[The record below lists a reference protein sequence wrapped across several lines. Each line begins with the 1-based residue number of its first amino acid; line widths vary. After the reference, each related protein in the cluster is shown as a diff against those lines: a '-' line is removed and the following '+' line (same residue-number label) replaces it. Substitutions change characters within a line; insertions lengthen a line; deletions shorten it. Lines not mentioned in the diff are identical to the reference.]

1 MFLHESPRDIEILL
15 VEDNPGDVDLTTEL
29 FAASK
34 ITNRISVVADGVEAM
49 AFLRREGKYA
59 NAPAPDLMLLDLNL
73 PRMDGRA
80 VLEQIKNDPQLRT
93 LPVVILT
100 SSEAESD
107 IARSYNLHANCYCTK
122 PVRLEEFAKVIASI
136 EDFWLKI
143 VRLPARQGT
152 SVGGSKG

>member
-1 MFLHESPRDIEILL
+1 MFSHESHREIEILL

-29 FAASK
+29 LTASK
-34 ITNRISVVADGVEAM
+34 IANRISVVADGVEAM

-59 NAPAPDLMLLDLNL
+59 NAAAPDLVLLDLNL
-73 PRMDGRA
+73 PRMDGRS
-80 VLEQIKNDPQLRT
+80 VLAQIKNDPQLRT
-93 LPVVILT
+93 LPVVILS

-143 VRLPARQGT
+143 VRLPARQET
-152 SVGGSKG
+152 LVGGSKA

>member
-143 VRLPARQGT
+143 VRLPARQET
-152 SVGGSKG
+152 LVGGSKA